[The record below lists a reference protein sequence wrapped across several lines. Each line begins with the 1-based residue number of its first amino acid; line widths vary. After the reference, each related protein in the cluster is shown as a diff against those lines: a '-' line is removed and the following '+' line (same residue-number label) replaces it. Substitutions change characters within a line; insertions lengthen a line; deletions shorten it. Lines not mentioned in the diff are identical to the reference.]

1 MMKMSIQTKLLTL
14 CILLVFLTTVSISAA
29 YYTLTRQDKHRES
42 RQRIRIA
49 FDIILDDIRSQ
60 RQSYIKR
67 FDEFLKRDIRLSWI
81 TNYIQQERAELGS
94 TQFIVSSLAKVVE
107 DFKGFGGLVSA
118 NRLFLYG
125 ADKRLLVA
133 YRRNNGQESVGGYVL
148 SGTGQD
154 TYLAMDDFSVLS
166 TMHYQKDAVPDVPL
180 PAGIEPMYADEFPS
194 MTTATLFR
202 EGARLGLRI
211 SAPIYYNEKRS
222 GIFAGEIFFDYTM
235 VQRYA
240 KLSETQINFFV
251 GTQFSVG
258 TLPVQSQVSPEVLEQ
273 GITCDALLS
282 KQEAM
287 PIVPITHGTQ
297 DFYQGQCV
305 LKRSDEALGLITVN
319 FSQEFEKNAIANML
333 RTVLLIG
340 VIVTGVAFVL
350 AVLFSRRAIHS
361 IHDIV
366 TVIVS
371 AAEGDLR
378 KTAMVKSRDE
388 LGMLGAK
395 LNQMIAQL
403 RTVSGKVQEASN
415 AVNRT
420 ADTILWQMEGLI
432 ENMEQQSGSVDNTT
446 LAIKKIRE
454 FIANVSQNTN
464 ELLSAASEILSS
476 IQETRSSIEE
486 VTTSTDSL
494 TSDLTLISSSVEQ
507 VNHTM
512 KQIAENTRQ
521 LEHIAQQTENESQ
534 HIDQSLRN
542 VSLNADQTQEFA
554 KATMDA
560 AVHGQKSV
568 EASMN
573 GMNDLK
579 DVVSKTAHIIQEVST
594 WSNRVTSILDI
605 VDDIAEQTSLLS
617 LNASIIS
624 AQAGVHG
631 RGFAVVANEIKEL
644 ATRTKS
650 STKEISTLIHEFQK
664 KAEQGVE
671 HTTEGLEKADQGIQL
686 AGAVQDALTTILD
699 SATRSSNRASDTAQV
714 IQQTASSSQA
724 ISRQMNQMTNMV
736 SNIKTAIQQQEQD
749 IEQVSHAVES
759 ISGMSE
765 QVNRAS
771 LEQKRA
777 ANEITNSMEYVTERF
792 NAIAAQTDEL
802 TNYSDQMVNAM
813 DTIETITEDILQK
826 ATNFSGDTVK
836 NLVQQSDVL
845 QQIVKV
851 FKVS

>member
-1 MMKMSIQTKLLTL
+1 MKLSIQTKLLAL
-14 CILLVFLTTVSISAA
+14 CILLVFLTTLSISAA

-49 FDIILDDIRSQ
+49 FDIILDDLRTQ

-67 FDEFLKRDIRLSWI
+67 FDEYLKRDIRLSWI
-81 TNYIQQERAELGS
+81 TNYVRQDPDQLGS
-94 TQFIVSSLAKVVE
+94 MQFVVSSLAKVVE
-107 DFKGFGGLVSA
+107 DFKSFGGLISA

-125 ADKRLLVA
+125 ADKRLLVL
-133 YRRNNGQESVGGYVL
+133 YQRDDGQETVGGYFM

-154 TYLAMDDFSVLS
+154 TYLALDDFSAIS
-166 TMHYQKDAVPDVPL
+166 TMFYQKEAIPDAPL
-180 PAGIEPMYADEFPS
+180 PEGIAPVYAGEIPS
-194 MTTATLFR
+194 ITTATLFR
-202 EGARLGLRI
+202 EENRLGI
-211 SAPIYYNEKRS
+211 HVSAPIYYNEELS
-222 GIFAGEIFFDYTM
+222 GVFVGEVFFTYNM
-235 VQRYA
+235 VERYA
-240 KLSETQINFFV
+240 MLSETEINFFA

-258 TLPVQSQVSPEVLEQ
+258 TLPVQNQVHSEIGGQE
-273 GITCDALLS
+273 IACDALLT
-282 KQEAM
+282 KQEAI
-287 PIVPITHGTQ
+287 PIVPITYDKQ
-297 DFYQGQCV
+297 AYYQGQCV
-305 LKRSDEALGLITVN
+305 LKRSEETLGAIAVN
-319 FSQEFEKNAIANML
+319 FSQEFEKQAIANML
-333 RTVLLIG
+333 RTVLMIG
-340 VIVTGVAFVL
+340 AIVSGVAFVL
-350 AVLFSRRAIHS
+350 AVLFSRRTIHAIHE
-361 IHDIV
+361 IV
-366 TVIVS
+366 NVIVA

-378 KTAMVKSRDE
+378 KTARIKSHDE

-395 LNQMIAQL
+395 LNQMITQL
-403 RTVSGKVQEASN
+403 RTVSGKVQEASS
-415 AVNRT
+415 AVNTT
-420 ADTILWQMEGLI
+420 ADTILQQMEGLI
-432 ENMEQQSGSVDNTT
+432 DNMEQQAGSVDNTT

-464 ELLSAASEILSS
+464 ELLSAASEILAS
-476 IQETRSSIEE
+476 IQETRASIEE

-494 TSDLTLISSSVEQ
+494 TTDLMLISSSVEQ

-512 KQIAENTRQ
+512 KQIAENTQHLEQIARQ
-521 LEHIAQQTENESQ
+521 TAIESQ

-579 DVVSKTAHIIQEVST
+579 NVVSKTAGIIQEVRT
-594 WSNRVTSILDI
+594 WSNRVSSILDI

-644 ATRTKS
+644 ATRTKA
-650 STKEISTLIHEFQK
+650 STKEISALIHEFQK

-671 HTTEGLEKADQGIQL
+671 HTAEGLEKADQGIQL

-724 ISRQMNQMTNMV
+724 ISTQMNQMTSMV
-736 SNIKTAIQQQEQD
+736 SNIKSAIQQQEQD
-749 IEQVSHAVES
+749 VEQVSHAVEN

-802 TNYSDQMVNAM
+802 TDHSDQMVEAM
-813 DTIETITEDILQK
+813 ATIETITENILQK
-826 ATNFSGDTVK
+826 ATDFSGDTVK

-845 QQIVKV
+845 HQIVKV